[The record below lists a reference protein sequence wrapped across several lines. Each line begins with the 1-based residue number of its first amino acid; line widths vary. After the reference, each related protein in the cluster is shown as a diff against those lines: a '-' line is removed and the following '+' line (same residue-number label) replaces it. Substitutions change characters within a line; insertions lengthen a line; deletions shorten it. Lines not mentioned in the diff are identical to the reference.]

1 MTMFGRRRLLG
12 QGLACL
18 GGTMLAPSGP
28 APRRA
33 GASGPQSLQAP
44 PGVASIKAAYL
55 SYFGVG
61 DRLIRERVFDLVEMS
76 ELNAVVID
84 VKGDR
89 GFIPYETRVPLAL
102 QAGATGPVRL
112 SDVEGML
119 ARLRDTGI
127 YTIARVVVFKDD
139 VLARHR
145 PDWALLDTRTRR
157 PWRDKEGLA
166 WVDPFRDEAWGYA
179 IAVAQEAALK
189 GFNEIQFDYLR
200 FPSEG
205 ALGAIRYAR
214 ANNQEARVAAIAEF
228 LRRARAPLASLGVR
242 MAVDVFG
249 YTAFNTN
256 DTNVG
261 QRVEDL
267 ATLVDVLC
275 PMAYPSAYHRGIP
288 GHANPIAH
296 PYEVVFETVR
306 RTRQRAMHS
315 PVRVRPWIQDFR
327 DYAFDRRPFGVAEV
341 QSQIKGAEDAG
352 AGGWM
357 LWNPRNIYTAD
368 ALSRE

>member
-1 MTMFGRRRLLG
+1 
-12 QGLACL
+12 
-18 GGTMLAPSGP
+18 MLAPTWLG
-28 APRRA
+28 PRRA
-33 GASGPQSLQAP
+33 EASSPASPLPTPGAAC
-44 PGVASIKAAYL
+44 VKAAYL

-61 DRLIRERVFDLVEMS
+61 DRLIRERVFDLADTT
-76 ELNAVVID
+76 ELNAIVID

-102 QAGATGPVRL
+102 EAGAVGPVRVR
-112 SDVEGML
+112 DVEGML
-119 ARLRDTGI
+119 ARLRDKGI

-145 PDWALLDTRTRR
+145 PEWALLDARTRR
-157 PWRDKEGLA
+157 PWRDNEGLA
-166 WVDPFRDEAWGYA
+166 WLDPFRDEAWAYA

-189 GFNEIQFDYLR
+189 GFSEIQFDYLR
-200 FPSEG
+200 FPSDG

-214 ANNQEARVAAIAEF
+214 ANNQEARLAAIAEF
-228 LRRARAPLASLGVR
+228 LRRARAQFTGLGVP

-249 YTAFNTN
+249 YTAFNAN

-261 QRVEDL
+261 QRVEAL

-288 GHANPIAH
+288 GHANPVAY

-306 RTRQRAMHS
+306 RTRQRTMHS

-341 QSQIKGAEDAG
+341 RSQIKGAQDAG
-352 AGGWM
+352 ACGWM
-357 LWNPRNIYTAD
+357 LWNPRNVYTAE
-368 ALSRE
+368 ALRRE